1 MGGIIKVYRDWR
13 ISGDDG
19 WLKSLFPRV
28 KDSLDYCIRTWDPGR
43 KGVLDQA
50 HHNTYDIEFWGADGM
65 CTSFY
70 LAALQAFSL
79 MCDALGE
86 DASAYRELYRSG
98 RAYMEERLFNGEYFI
113 QELSYRPE
121 DLDYAGGFGMEG
133 GLTPEVKELLA
144 KEGPRYQYGKGCLS
158 DGVLGFWLGEMSG
171 LSHLIDEDMLKTSL
185 KNIFDNN
192 FRADL
197 STHANPQR
205 AGYAVKHDGGLL
217 LCTWPHGGRPM
228 LPFVYCDEVWTG
240 IEYQVAAHLILK
252 GYVTEGRT
260 ILRAIRSRYDGRV
273 RNPFD
278 EYECGHWYARSMAA
292 YGLLQAYTGVRYDAV
307 EKALH
312 VRSCRNSRSFL
323 STEHGFGTVTVQG
336 EKADVHVLH
345 GTIDVQQIIFE

>member
-1 MGGIIKVYRDWR
+1 MGCRRHG
-13 ISGDDG
+13 
-19 WLKSLFPRV
+19 
-28 KDSLDYCIRTWDPGR
+28 
-43 KGVLDQA
+43 
-50 HHNTYDIEFWGADGM
+50 
-65 CTSFY
+65 TSFY

-86 DASAYRELYRSG
+86 DASAYRELYRLG
-98 RAYMEERLFNGEYFI
+98 RSYMEERLFNGEYFI
-113 QELSYRPE
+113 QELNYRPE

-292 YGLLQAYTGVRYDAV
+292 YGLCRPTQACGTMPSKKPFTSVPAETPAVFFQRNTASARSRYRVR
-307 EKALH
+307 KSTFMCCM
-312 VRSCRNSRSFL
+312 VRSTSSRSF
-323 STEHGFGTVTVQG
+323 SNNREGPAAAGPFAYQKTEVQTALLPLHLRDSFSLFRVISVGAERCSWARTGNHG
-336 EKADVHVLH
+336 LL
-345 GTIDVQQIIFE
+345 